1 MKIGSVVDQHDALL
15 HSVRGSTPQSSDY
28 CLSINFPER
37 ITNKN
42 NGALIATNAWQFFSF
57 RNVVKSKREAYTVS
71 SNRVY
76 EHIGMYIIKS
86 NRFFYN
92 IVMKATL
99 LFMLLVSSNVKNKN
113 RNFIIKK

>member
-57 RNVVKSKREAYTVS
+57 HNVVKSKREAYTIS
-71 SNRVY
+71 SNRMY
-76 EHIGMYIIKS
+76 IEHIGMYIIKS

-99 LFMLLVSSNVKNKN
+99 LFMLLVSSKQCQK
-113 RNFIIKK
+113 